1 MPVERGEHRTRRYAP
16 YGSSLGV
23 RHRGPRALARYG
35 PRVASGRKR
44 RAAKNAIVS
53 VPRSKLAFPSGMRT
67 KLRYVQR
74 VEFLNNT
81 QATIAKYAYRANSL
95 TDPSVTGTA
104 GHQPRGFDEFM
115 NVYRTYTVTG
125 SKISVNFCY
134 NGYDGPAALDTNTD
148 TFLIKTVDGD
158 AGTASG
164 GAVAASPPLVVGIH
178 KGVTELAATDTAA
191 SSMEQDRTVWRFM
204 TPQDGAQT
212 IGTAMKTSDFF
223 GKDAIVGAEGYT
235 GSITADADNLVYYTV
250 WCARANN
257 TTAGVCM
264 SVGYITIEYDVMFT
278 EPKTLGES

>member
-1 MPVERGEHRTRRYAP
+1 MPVDRGSHVTRRYAP
-16 YGSSLGV
+16 YGHSQGV

-35 PRVASGRKR
+35 TRVGGARKR

-53 VPRSKLAFPSGMRT
+53 VPRTKLAFPSGMRT

-115 NVYRTYTVTG
+115 GVYRTYTVVG
-125 SKISVNFCY
+125 SKISVNFMY
-134 NGYDGPAALDTNTD
+134 AGYDGPAALDDNTS
-148 TFLIKTVDGD
+148 TFLIKTIDGD
-158 AGTASG
+158 AGSASG
-164 GAVAASPPLVVGIH
+164 GAVVASAPLLVGIH

-191 SSMEQDRTVWRFM
+191 SSMEQDRTVWRAM
-204 TPQDGAQT
+204 NTQMGPVT
-212 IGTAMKTSDFF
+212 IGTAMRTSDFF
-223 GKDAIVGAEGYT
+223 GKDALVGAEGYT

-257 TTAGVCM
+257 STSGVCM
-264 SVGYITIEYDVMFT
+264 SVGYVTIEYDVMFT

>member
-1 MPVERGEHRTRRYAP
+1 MPVERGSHRTRRYAP
-16 YGSSLGV
+16 YGSSAGV

-35 PRVASGRKR
+35 PRVGAKRTR
-44 RAAKNAIVS
+44 RAAKNAIVA

-74 VEFLNNT
+74 VEFDNVT

-115 NVYRTYTVTG
+115 GVYRTYTVLG

-134 NGYDGPAALDTNTD
+134 SGYDGPAALDDNTSA
-148 TFLIKTVDGD
+148 FLIKTVDGD
-158 AGTASG
+158 AGSASG

-191 SSMEQDRTVWRFM
+191 TSMEQDRTVWRFM
-204 TPQDGAQT
+204 TPQDGAET
-212 IGTAMKTSDFF
+212 IGTSMKTSDFF
-223 GKDAIVGAEGYT
+223 GKDALVGAEGYT
-235 GSITADADNLVYYTV
+235 GSITADADNLIYYTV

-257 TTAGVCM
+257 TTAGICK